1 MIFAS
6 RRIASIAL
14 ASTFG
19 VLLAPVFFLRAA
31 DHLVAPADLH
41 QAIVESAESR
51 AGNLK
56 KVQGFF
62 ASDTVR
68 TKLAVAGFD
77 VKKVETALPQLSN
90 EELRRLANQT
100 QKIEAEVSAGAL
112 NNQQITYIIIALATA
127 VVILIVVAA

>member
-1 MIFAS
+1 MIFDS
-6 RRIASIAL
+6 RKIVRIAL
-14 ASTFG
+14 ASALG
-19 VLLAPVFFLRAA
+19 VLLAPAFSLRAA

-41 QAIVESAESR
+41 QAIIESAENR

-90 EELRRLANQT
+90 EELRRLASQT
-100 QKIEAEVSAGAL
+100 QKIEADISAGAL
-112 NNQQITYIIIALATA
+112 TNQQ
-127 VVILIVVAA
+127 